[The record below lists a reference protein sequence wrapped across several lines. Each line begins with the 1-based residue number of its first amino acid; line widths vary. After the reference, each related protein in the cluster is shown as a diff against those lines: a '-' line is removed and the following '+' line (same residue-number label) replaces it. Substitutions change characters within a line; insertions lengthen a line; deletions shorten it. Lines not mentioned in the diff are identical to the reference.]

1 MFSLTIITGLASL
14 AGCICMAFVCAAQMA
29 ELFTALR
36 PAAPPPWEAS
46 YQIQPAWA
54 EARTPLFGVAA

>member
-14 AGCICMAFVCAAQMA
+14 AGCLCMAFICAAQIA

-36 PAAPPPWEAS
+36 PAAPHPWEAS
-46 YQIQPAWA
+46 FQVQPAWA
-54 EARTPLFGVAA
+54 EVHKPLFGVAA